1 MDIETLIEEV
11 KGYYPQCDT
20 ELIRRAYEVASQAHY
35 GQMRASGQPYVRHSL
50 ETAALLA
57 DLCLDPAT
65 IAAAILHDVPEDTG
79 TPLETI
85 SQEFGEEVARLVD
98 GVTKLSRI
106 SWESL
111 EEEEAES
118 LRKMFLAMVD
128 DVRVV
133 LIKLAD
139 RLHNMR
145 TLAALPPLK
154 QRKIAQET
162 LEIFAPLANRLGIWQ
177 MKWEL
182 EDLALQYLHPEKYQ
196 EIADLIAERRGGRE
210 RHITAIIDNLKARL
224 AEEGIK
230 AEITGR
236 PKHIYSIYQKMETK
250 ERSFDEIYDVQG
262 VRIIVDEVKD
272 CYAVLGIVHTLWRP
286 IPGEFDDYIAMPKD
300 NMYRSLHTA
309 VVGPQGKP
317 LEIQIRTWEMH
328 QTAEL
333 GIAAHWRYK
342 ERVGRDTSLEAKIAW
357 LRGLMEWRQ
366 ELADAREFVDSLKTD
381 LFPKQVYVLT
391 PRGDIIDLPDGATPI
406 DFAYRIHTEIGERCR
421 GAKVNGKLVPL
432 NYRLQSGDQVEI
444 LTTKKGGP
452 SRDWLNPHLG
462 YVVTSRARQK
472 IRQWFKRQE
481 REENIAEGREI
492 LEKELKRLGIEESFE
507 DIASLFRFR
516 RVEDLFAAIGYGD
529 INVHQIATRLVEKEE
544 EEPELPLVAPSTPP
558 ISGITVLGTGDLL
571 TRVARCCHPLPGD
584 KVVGYVTRG
593 QGVTIHRQ
601 DCGNILRRT
610 DKERLIEVEWG
621 ADRKQVYPVMIKVVA
636 FDRKGL
642 LKDIAAI
649 VEAEDVNM
657 SAANATTSKKDHV
670 AVITAT
676 LEIAN
681 MAQLSRILTKI
692 ESLKNVL
699 EARRQ
704 MG

>member
-1 MDIETLIEEV
+1 
-11 KGYYPQCDT
+11 
-20 ELIRRAYEVASQAHY
+20 
-35 GQMRASGQPYVRHSL
+35 
-50 ETAALLA
+50 
-57 DLCLDPAT
+57 
-65 IAAAILHDVPEDTG
+65 
-79 TPLETI
+79 
-85 SQEFGEEVARLVD
+85 
-98 GVTKLSRI
+98 
-106 SWESL
+106 
-111 EEEEAES
+111 
-118 LRKMFLAMVD
+118 
-128 DVRVV
+128 
-133 LIKLAD
+133 
-139 RLHNMR
+139 
-145 TLAALPPLK
+145 
-154 QRKIAQET
+154 
-162 LEIFAPLANRLGIWQ
+162 
-177 MKWEL
+177 MK
-182 EDLALQYLHPEKYQ
+182 
-196 EIADLIAERRGGRE
+196 
-210 RHITAIIDNLKARL
+210 
-224 AEEGIK
+224 
-230 AEITGR
+230 
-236 PKHIYSIYQKMETK
+236 TK

-272 CYAVLGIVHTLWRP
+272 CYGALGIVHTLWRP

-309 VVGPQGKP
+309 VVGSQGKP

-342 ERVGRDTSLEAKIAW
+342 EQVGRDTSLEAKIAW

-391 PRGDIIDLPDGATPI
+391 PKGDIIDLPDGATPI
-406 DFAYRIHTEIGERCR
+406 DFAYHIHTEIGERCR
-421 GAKVNGKLVPL
+421 GAKVNGRLVSL

-462 YVVTSRARQK
+462 YVVTSRAKQK

-481 REENIAEGREI
+481 REESIAQGREM

-507 DIASLFRFR
+507 DVARLFRFK

-529 INVHQIATRLVEKEE
+529 LNVQQFATRLLEKEE
-544 EEPELPLVAPSTPP
+544 EEPELPTVAPPTPP
-558 ISGITVLGTGDLL
+558 ISGITVLGVGDLL
-571 TRVARCCHPLPGD
+571 TRVAHCCHPLPGD

-610 DKERLIEVEWG
+610 DKERLIEVGWG
-621 ADRKQVYPVMIKVVA
+621 TDRKQVYPVMIKVVA

-657 SAANATTSKKDHV
+657 AAANATTSKKDHM

-676 LEIAN
+676 LEISN

>member
-1 MDIETLIEEV
+1 M
-11 KGYYPQCDT
+11 
-20 ELIRRAYEVASQAHY
+20 
-35 GQMRASGQPYVRHSL
+35 
-50 ETAALLA
+50 
-57 DLCLDPAT
+57 
-65 IAAAILHDVPEDTG
+65 
-79 TPLETI
+79 
-85 SQEFGEEVARLVD
+85 
-98 GVTKLSRI
+98 
-106 SWESL
+106 
-111 EEEEAES
+111 
-118 LRKMFLAMVD
+118 
-128 DVRVV
+128 

-145 TLAALPPLK
+145 TLAALPPSK

-182 EDLALQYLHPEKYQ
+182 EDLALQYSDPDKYQ
-196 EIADLIAERRGGRE
+196 EITDLIAERRGSRE
-210 RHITAIIDNLKARL
+210 RHITAIIDTLKARL

-230 AEITGR
+230 VEITGR
-236 PKHIYSIYQKMETK
+236 PKHIYSIYQKMKAK

-272 CYAVLGIVHTLWRP
+272 CYAALGIVHTLWRP

-309 VVGPQGKP
+309 VVGSQGKP

-342 ERVGRDTSLEAKIAW
+342 EQVGRDTSLEAKIAW
-357 LRGLMEWRQ
+357 LRGLMEWQQ
-366 ELADAREFVDSLKTD
+366 ELADAQEFVDSLKTD

-391 PRGDIIDLPDGATPI
+391 PKGDIIDLPGGATPI

-462 YVVTSRARQK
+462 YVVTSRAKQK
-472 IRQWFKRQE
+472 IRQWFRRQE
-481 REENIAEGREI
+481 REESIAQGREI
-492 LEKELKRLGIEESFE
+492 LEKELKRLGIGEGFE
-507 DIASLFRFR
+507 DVARLFRFK
-516 RVEDLFAAIGYGD
+516 RVEDLFAVIGYGD
-529 INVHQIATRLVEKEE
+529 INVQQIATRLVEKEE
-544 EEPELPLVAPSTPP
+544 GEPGLPTVAPPTPP
-558 ISGITVLGTGDLL
+558 ISDITVLGVGDLL

-621 ADRKQVYPVMIKVVA
+621 TDRKQVYPVMIKVVA

-642 LKDIAAI
+642 LKDIATI

-657 SAANATTSKKDHV
+657 AAANVTTSKKDHM

-681 MAQLSRILTKI
+681 MAQLSR
-692 ESLKNVL
+692 
-699 EARRQ
+699 
-704 MG
+704 